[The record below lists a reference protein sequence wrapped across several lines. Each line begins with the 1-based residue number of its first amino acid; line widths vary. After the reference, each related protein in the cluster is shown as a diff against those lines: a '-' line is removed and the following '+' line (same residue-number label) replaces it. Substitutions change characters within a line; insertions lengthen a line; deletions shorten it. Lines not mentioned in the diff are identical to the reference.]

1 SGTLEPGKETDR
13 YVERLERDLL
23 EIVDDVSGAPLVS
36 RVVRTRDLYD
46 GEHIDSLPDLL
57 VEWNEA
63 VANGSTALADG
74 NRARVRARS
83 PKIGT
88 IEGANDY
95 ARSGEHR
102 PGGWLV
108 AAGAGI
114 KPMRLDRTPSL
125 LDLAPTFARL
135 LGVALPGA
143 AGAPIAE
150 IVE

>member
-1 SGTLEPGKETDR
+1 
-13 YVERLERDLL
+13 
-23 EIVDDVSGAPLVS
+23 
-36 RVVRTRDLYD
+36 VRTRDLYA
-46 GEHIDSLPDLL
+46 GEHLDALPDLL

-63 VANGSTALADG
+63 VANGSTTLGGGAG
-74 NRARVRARS
+74 SRVRARS

-108 AAGAGI
+108 ATGPGVRRA
-114 KPMRLDRTPSL
+114 RLERTPSL
-125 LDLAPTFARL
+125 LDLAPTFARI
-135 LGVALPGA
+135 LGVELPGA
-143 AGAPIAE
+143 EGSPIAE